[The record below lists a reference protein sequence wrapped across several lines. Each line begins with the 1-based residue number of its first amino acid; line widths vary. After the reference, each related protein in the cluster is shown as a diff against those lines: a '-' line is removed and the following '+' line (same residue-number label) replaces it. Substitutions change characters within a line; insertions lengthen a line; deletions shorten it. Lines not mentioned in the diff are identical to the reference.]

1 MKKFNFSA
9 TKDIDAAVLRLAVGS
24 ATVAALTTGGM
35 VLPLIAATGVSPE
48 LMVLATGAGSVMAG
62 PPNDPGFWMF
72 KEFFNLSVRET
83 VRSWCVME
91 TAISFMGLAGV
102 LLINAFIS

>member
-1 MKKFNFSA
+1 MLVLSG
-9 TKDIDAAVLRLAVGS
+9 IIAAALHLAVGS

-91 TAISFMGLAGV
+91 AAISFMGLAGV
-102 LLINAFIS
+102 LLIHAFIS